1 MSPDSVSSISTANSS
16 AKTSSSKKMFRRGDI
31 RVNGVRLNIAQTLRG
46 VARNINNSL
55 AKIGLLRAEIVSSP
69 KGEKLLIISSKKT
82 LNIRD
87 PQGILS
93 DLFKS
98 KKVGTSD
105 DSMVQITGKGKIGKR
120 IKVIYSNA
128 PEEVVSSLSI
138 FSAQEKIETLHEESP
153 SRYRYA
159 MDGRVPEGDNG
170 DGVGDGNGDIP
181 DHPDHVSDHGDSYIS
196 RYGSN
201 HSSNSGGYISKHHS
215 GRSSRNHSSNLLSRY
230 SEHSSNKHSQHVPK
244 HNKSDSLAK
253 YKASSDHSSKNHSQH
268 ISKRIKDPI
277 LKSEVSVKHSSGN
290 HSEHNSSHHSERIPK
305 HIERRVFT
313 YGVPYDEK
321 RAHSQHVPKRI
332 TNRITTYNHD
342 HYHLGQNYNE
352 NH

>member
-1 MSPDSVSSISTANSS
+1 MQTLYLFNFYYMSPDSVSSISTANSS

-138 FSAQEKIETLHEESP
+138 FSAFTTP
-153 SRYRYA
+153 SN
-159 MDGRVPEGDNG
+159 VPTELSNT
-170 DGVGDGNGDIP
+170 IP
-181 DHPDHVSDHGDSYIS
+181 IS
-196 RYGSN
+196 F
-201 HSSNSGGYISKHHS
+201 
-215 GRSSRNHSSNLLSRY
+215 LLDMVLPL
-230 SEHSSNKHSQHVPK
+230 NVPFE
-244 HNKSDSLAK
+244 L
-253 YKASSDHSSKNHSQH
+253 
-268 ISKRIKDPI
+268 
-277 LKSEVSVKHSSGN
+277 L
-290 HSEHNSSHHSERIPK
+290 
-305 HIERRVFT
+305 
-313 YGVPYDEK
+313 
-321 RAHSQHVPKRI
+321 
-332 TNRITTYNHD
+332 
-342 HYHLGQNYNE
+342 
-352 NH
+352 